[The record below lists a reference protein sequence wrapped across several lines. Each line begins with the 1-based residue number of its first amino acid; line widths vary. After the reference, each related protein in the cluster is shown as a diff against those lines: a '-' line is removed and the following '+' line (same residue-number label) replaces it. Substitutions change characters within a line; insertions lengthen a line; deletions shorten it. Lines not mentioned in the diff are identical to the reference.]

1 MVLPILTYGSE
12 TWGYSNV
19 KGIETVQS
27 KFVKYVL
34 HVNKSTPNFMVL
46 GESGKLPV
54 ADHIQCKMINF
65 WLRIINGSEN
75 KMVVKMYK
83 VLHQKYIDNLY
94 KLPWLNYIHKILI
107 NCGLGN
113 IWAEHY
119 KTSFNPKWLKV
130 SVKQKLKDFFIN
142 SWCNDMYESNR
153 GTIYR
158 EIKTKFEQESYLH
171 QLPGSMSLILC
182 KFRLSNFKLPIVRGR
197 YNNIPRKQR
206 FCDFCDENLLGD
218 EFHILPTCCY
228 HFAITTCTNLFNCS
242 NSLVQ
247 IKGYLL
253 NYVGFL
259 NDMKFFK

>member
-1 MVLPILTYGSE
+1 
-12 TWGYSNV
+12 
-19 KGIETVQS
+19 
-27 KFVKYVL
+27 
-34 HVNKSTPNFMVL
+34 MVL

-54 ADHIQCKMINF
+54 AYLQCKMINF

-83 VLHQKYIDNLY
+83 VLHQKYHNLY
-94 KLPWLNYIHKILI
+94 KSPWLNYIHKILI

-113 IWAEHY
+113 IWAEHH
-119 KTSFNPKWLKV
+119 KTSFNPKWLKG
-130 SVKQKLKDFFIN
+130 SVKQKLKDLFIN
-142 SWCNDMYESNR
+142 SWCNDMYKSNT

-158 EIKTKFEQESYLH
+158 EIKMKFEQESYLH
-171 QLPGSMSLILC
+171 QLPDSMSLILC

-197 YNNIPRKQR
+197 YTTYQENNVFVISVMKTYLVMSSI
-206 FCDFCDENLLGD
+206 FCWNVQMNRSK
-218 EFHILPTCCY
+218 ILEVNIYQSITS
-228 HFAITTCTNLFNCS
+228 AITTCTNSFNCS

-259 NDMKFFK
+259 KKFFK